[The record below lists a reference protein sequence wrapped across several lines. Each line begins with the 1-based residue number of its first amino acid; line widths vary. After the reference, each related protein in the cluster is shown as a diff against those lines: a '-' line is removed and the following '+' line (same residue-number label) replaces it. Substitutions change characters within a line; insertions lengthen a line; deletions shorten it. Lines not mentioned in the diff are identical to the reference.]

1 MIEWLEALDRSIV
14 LFINGLH
21 QPWLDEL
28 MWIISGRIL
37 WLPLYLGL
45 IFLAYRKIGTRKT
58 LWFVAIAVITVVLAD
73 LISVVLI
80 KDVVQRYRPS
90 HNTLLVN
97 RLHFYEI
104 RSGEYYQGGKFGF
117 VSSHA
122 TNFFALAIFAGSVLK
137 SYYKWIFPTLIATA
151 VLICISRMY
160 LGAHYLSDLIGGAL
174 LGSTM
179 AWLSWKFIWERYFSK
194 TKTA

>member
-14 LFINGLH
+14 LAVNSLH
-21 QPWLDEL
+21 RPWLDEV
-28 MWIISGRIL
+28 MWVISGRIL
-37 WLPLYLGL
+37 WIPFYLGL
-45 IFLAYRKIGTRKT
+45 IFLAYQKFGTRKT
-58 LWFVAIAVITVVLAD
+58 IWFVALAGLTIVLAD
-73 LISVVLI
+73 LISVVFI

-90 HNTLLVN
+90 HHTLLVN

-104 RSGEYYQGGKFGF
+104 RTGEYYQGGKFGF

-122 TNFFALAIFAGSVLK
+122 TNFFALAVFTGNALK
-137 SYYKWIFPTLIATA
+137 SHYKWLFPTLLATA
-151 VLICISRMY
+151 LVICFSRMY

-179 AWLSWKFIWERYFSK
+179 AWISWKFVWEPYFSK